1 MILFCSYWAC
11 ILYWLFVLFGVGWV
25 SRLVSLGLRS
35 LIGLIGLSVGS
46 VRLCICIFVCWWG
59 LVFDGISYPCRLMI
73 TRYIG
78 LLGLVVGF
86 SFPFLF

>member
-1 MILFCSYWAC
+1 MYI
-11 ILYWLFVLFGVGWV
+11 IWLFVLFGVRGI
-25 SRLVSLGLRS
+25 LGLRS
-35 LIGLIGLSVGS
+35 LIGLIGLSVGLVGLS
-46 VRLCICIFVCWWG
+46 ICIFVCWWG
-59 LVFDGISYPCRLMI
+59 TLFDGISYPCRLMI

>member
-1 MILFCSYWAC
+1 MILYYMF
-11 ILYWLFVLFGVGWV
+11 ILGFMYIIWLFVLFGVRGI
-25 SRLVSLGLRS
+25 LGLQF
-35 LIGLIGLSVGS
+35 LIGLIGLSVGLVGLS
-46 VRLCICIFVCWWG
+46 ICIFVCWWG
-59 LVFDGISYPCRLMI
+59 LVFDGISYPCGLMI

>member
-1 MILFCSYWAC
+1 MYLSIIPYVWDTRISDEVYRVRIISCEMIYLILF
-11 ILYWLFVLFGVGWV
+11 VG
-25 SRLVSLGLRS
+25 
-35 LIGLIGLSVGS
+35 
-46 VRLCICIFVCWWG
+46 WG
-59 LVFDGISYPCRLMI
+59 LVFDGISYPCGLMI

>member
-1 MILFCSYWAC
+1 MILFILGFLYLLC
-11 ILYWLFVLFGVGWV
+11 ICFCLGV
-25 SRLVSLGLRS
+25 SSLVFLGLRS
-35 LIGLIGLSVGS
+35 LIGLTGLSVGLVGLS
-46 VRLCICIFVCWWG
+46 ICIFVCWWG
-59 LVFDGISYPCRLMI
+59 LVFDGISYPCGLMI

>member
-1 MILFCSYWAC
+1 MILF
-11 ILYWLFVLFGVGWV
+11 ILGFSIYFDICFVWWV
-25 SRLVSLGLRS
+25 SSLVFLGLRS
-35 LIGLIGLSVGS
+35 LIGLIGLSVGLVGLS
-46 VRLCICIFVCWWG
+46 ICIFVCWWG

>member
-1 MILFCSYWAC
+1 MILYYMFILGFSILFSY
-11 ILYWLFVLFGVGWV
+11 LFLFGV
-25 SRLVSLGLRS
+25 RCILGLQF
-35 LIGLIGLSVGS
+35 LIGLIGLSVGLVGLS
-46 VRLCICIFVCWWG
+46 ICIFVCWWG

>member
-1 MILFCSYWAC
+1 M
-11 ILYWLFVLFGVGWV
+11 
-25 SRLVSLGLRS
+25 VSLGLRF
-35 LIGLIGLSVGS
+35 LIGLIGLSVGLVGLS
-46 VRLCICIFVCWWG
+46 ICIFVCWWG
-59 LVFDGISYPCRLMI
+59 LVFDDIFYPCGLMI